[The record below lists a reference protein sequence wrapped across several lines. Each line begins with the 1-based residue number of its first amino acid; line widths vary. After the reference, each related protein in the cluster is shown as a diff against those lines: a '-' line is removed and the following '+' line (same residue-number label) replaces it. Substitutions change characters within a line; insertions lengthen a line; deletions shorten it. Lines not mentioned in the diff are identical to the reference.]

1 MVQGSQHTAVCAE
14 SCGVLPVCVSSV
26 QAKKLGEEVAELF
39 RNVLRLHMKMAR
51 NRTSK
56 AGPRSGLGSDSS
68 SSSSSG
74 GSGGS
79 AAAGSGALASESE
92 DETLE
97 AAELT
102 DYSPRQLSFW
112 IAHAFTVRDSC
123 ALG

>member
-1 MVQGSQHTAVCAE
+1 
-14 SCGVLPVCVSSV
+14 V
-26 QAKKLGEEVAELF
+26 QAKKLGEEVADLF

-56 AGPRSGLGSDSS
+56 AGPGSGSSGLG

-79 AAAGSGALASESE
+79 AAAGASGGALGSESE

-112 IAHAFTVRDSC
+112 IAHAFTVRAEWLHRFS
-123 ALG
+123 